1 MKMMFGGEIPGAFK
15 SVIVELFKGI
25 DITYGGGEQE
35 GEGKEKGLLAAVREE
50 IDPAKLF
57 FGDFGMLEV
66 DEDASSIEKRRRNG
80 MTMDCFRK
88 GWLVNPTKTAAA
100 NANGEN
106 GNGVA
111 GGGGP
116 GKRWRRCA
124 RCAAVTE
131 DVLTPR
137 QALQWLVMQ
146 QRRCFCSGHWDT
158 LAVGEM
164 VA

>member
-1 MKMMFGGEIPGAFK
+1 MLGGEIPGAFK
-15 SVIVELFKGI
+15 SVIVELFRGI
-25 DITYGGGEQE
+25 DISNGGGDQE

-66 DEDASSIEKRRRNG
+66 DEDASSMEKRRRNG

-88 GWLVNPTKTAAA
+88 DWLVNPVKTAAA
-100 NANGEN
+100 DANANANEEN

-111 GGGGP
+111 GGGAR
-116 GKRWRRCA
+116 KRWRRCA

-131 DVLTPR
+131 DVLTQR
-137 QALQWLVMQ
+137 HALQWLVMQ
-146 QRRCFCSGHWDT
+146 QRRCLCSGYWNT